1 MVAINVLGTD
11 YFVHVGDFPNMENL
25 DGEINYA
32 EKLIYISGKV
42 FNEYFL
48 HTVLKHEI
56 IHAFLFESGLSVN
69 SNNVLSWATNEE
81 MIDFFAL
88 QYDKINKT
96 LESCKEQVL
105 AEWRELGA

>member
-48 HTVLKHEI
+48 HTALKHEI

-96 LESCKEQVL
+96 IKSCEYQVEN
-105 AEWRELGA
+105 EWREANA